1 MPKENIINLLICL
14 AILFFFILAC
24 DGGSRVRGFVYDSE
38 NKPIQNAIVKFES
51 VRKGEPEESYQ
62 SIEQTDKN
70 GRFDCRFTHSPF
82 ETQLKLTVSKV
93 GYKTYEIRFSSSEAQ
108 KKLENKEEYRIVLE
122 KE

>member
-1 MPKENIINLLICL
+1 MSKENLVNFLMCL
-14 AILFFFILAC
+14 AVLIFLILGC
-24 DGGSRVRGFVYDSE
+24 DGGSRVNGFVYDTE
-38 NKPIQNAIVKFES
+38 NKPIENATVKFES

-70 GRFDCRFTHSPF
+70 GRFECGFMHAPF
-82 ETQLKLTVSKV
+82 EVQLKLTVSKA
-93 GYKTYEIRFSSSEAQ
+93 GYILYESQFSSREAQ